1 MKMIFV
7 DAENIGLKALEAV
20 EATVIDKVFVFS
32 KVESV
37 QRACEKS
44 LFLFLSDYPSGS
56 NQADFYIIAY
66 LSRVLLAL
74 DKKQYGT
81 VSFEL
86 YSNDENLISAFEFQ
100 CAQLGARAHSIR
112 TTQEV
117 VVSPPKKA
125 VAKPKPKKTKLLP
138 ERLEVLTKQ
147 LLSLLSSP
155 MALNPQLQKKL
166 KANKS
171 EFSQVVSRLIKAKK
185 IRRSAE
191 NKKLWVC
198 C

>member
-112 TTQEV
+112 TKNETV
-117 VVSPPKKA
+117 VALPKTTL
-125 VAKPKPKKTKLLP
+125 AKPSPAERKNPSKPRSNADKLLTAL
-138 ERLEVLTKQ
+138 RLPTP
-147 LLSLLSSP
+147 LSPS
-155 MALNPQLQKKL
+155 LQKKL
-166 KANKS
+166 GLTKG
-171 EFSQVVSRLIKAKK
+171 EFTTLTNEMIKAKK
-185 IRRSAE
+185 IKRSPE
-191 NKKLWVC
+191 SKKKWVC

>member
-86 YSNDENLISAFEFQ
+86 YSNDENLIAAFEFQ
-100 CAQLGARAHSIR
+100 CAQLGARVNSIR
-112 TTQEV
+112 TKHET
-117 VVSPPKKA
+117 VVSLPQNGATQPKA
-125 VAKPKPKKTKLLP
+125 AKKIQLLT
-138 ERLEVLTKQ
+138 ER
-147 LLSLLSSP
+147 LLSLLNSP
-155 MALNPQLQKKL
+155 MALNPDLQSEL
-166 KANKS
+166 GATKS
-171 EFSQVVSRLIKAKK
+171 EFTQVVNTLIQAQK
-185 IRRSAE
+185 IRRSDE
-191 NKKLWVC
+191 NKRLWIC